1 MVKNVQKSF
10 PNHLGEMF
18 REYRKH
24 SGMTQKDVAT
34 GACISVPTVR
44 LLEQGRG
51 YYTSFTTVC
60 ERYGLRIV
68 GQHLPQGDCIGKQL
82 QLLRKAR
89 GYSQASLASMT

>member
-1 MVKNVQKSF
+1 MAKNVQKSF

-18 REYRKH
+18 REYRKYA
-24 SGMTQKDVAT
+24 GMTQKDVAK
-34 GACISVPTVR
+34 GASISVPTVR